1 MSFLNKVRNSFLS
14 ACIGFLPV
22 AMLQSCSD
30 DDNGPNYPNGTYMA
44 DWAEVND
51 AAIDGEIMIFNF
63 EATAPWTA
71 ASTEEW
77 CKVLSPEG
85 VAGQSTLRL
94 EIAPNTSLKGRST
107 EVTISVAGAAEQTV
121 VAVRQGD
128 GDIEHGSGTYRD
140 VNKWVYD
147 YMAEMYLWNDNIPKL
162 ELDYSVDYQS
172 FLKSMLDGVASFDNA
187 NKDDGVMIG
196 DQRIYFTYIDSNAPI
211 SRGVGDQINDSGIM
225 SIGGAR
231 FEVEGG
237 GMALGLVIR
246 LVAPDTEAAKAGI
259 KRGDFIT
266 KVNGITVTESNYQSL
281 ASSIFK
287 GNVTVTVNDVD
298 FTGSAAVVTPR
309 GDISFSS
316 SVYTD
321 PAIYKASVATTAS
334 GKKVGYLLHMGFDM
348 AYDEQMIDIFNLFKT
363 EGIDELIIDLRY
375 NPGGMVLSSTVLGT
389 LVAGSQHKDKIYL
402 RTTYNSA
409 RTAKGEKGEY
419 FIGNPSNPENPEGYQ
434 NIAKALDAAV
444 GLKRVF
450 VITSGTTASASEL
463 LINGLRGIGIEVN
476 TIGLRTLGKNAG
488 MEGIRQ
494 SFLRYVFTFY
504 PITFYCE
511 NAQGFRDYAGG
522 FPADLELD
530 ETSIYPGDFGT
541 SADYLSRAALQWAD
555 TGQKPS
561 TGRSRSAAGTISA
574 LDVTDNDNAF
584 RRMGGSIVMRG
595 E

>member
-1 MSFLNKVRNSFLS
+1 MSFLNKVRNSFL
-14 ACIGFLPV
+14 AGCIGFLPV

-107 EVTISVAGAAEQTV
+107 EVPISVAGAAEQAV
-121 VAVRQGD
+121 VAVRPGD
-128 GDIEHGSGTYRD
+128 GDIEHGSGPYRD
-140 VNKWVYD
+140 VNQWGYD
-147 YMAEMYLWNDNIPKL
+147 YKAEMYLWNDNIPQL

-187 NKDDGVMIG
+187 NKDDGVLIG

-211 SRGVGDQINDSGIM
+211 SRAVGDQINDSGIM
-225 SIGGAR
+225 SIGGAS

-309 GDISFSS
+309 CDISFSS
-316 SVYTD
+316 SAYTD

-348 AYDEQMIDIFNLFKT
+348 AYDEQMIDIFNQFKT

-402 RTTYNSA
+402 RTTYNST

-530 ETSIYPGDFGT
+530 ETTIYPGDFGT

>member
-1 MSFLNKVRNSFLS
+1 MSFLNKVRNSFLA

-51 AAIDGEIMIFNF
+51 AAIEGEIMIFNF
-63 EATAPWTA
+63 EATALWTA

-85 VAGQSTLRL
+85 VAGRSTLRL

-107 EVTISVAGAAEQTV
+107 EVTISVAGAAEQAV

-187 NKDDGVMIG
+187 NKDDGVLIG

-211 SRGVGDQINDSGIM
+211 SRAVGDQINDSGIM
-225 SIGGAR
+225 SIGGAS

-298 FTGSAAVVTPR
+298 FTNIAAVVTPR
-309 GDISFSS
+309 GDISFGSS
-316 SVYTD
+316 LYTD
-321 PAIYKASVATTAS
+321 PAIYKASVTTTKS
-334 GKKVGYLLHMGFDM
+334 GKKIGYLLHMGFDM
-348 AYDEQMIDIFNLFKT
+348 AYDEQMIDIFNQFKT
-363 EGIDELIIDLRY
+363 EGIDELIITSATTPAAWYCRARY
-375 NPGGMVLSSTVLGT
+375 
-389 LVAGSQHKDKIYL
+389 
-402 RTTYNSA
+402 SA
-409 RTAKGEKGEY
+409 
-419 FIGNPSNPENPEGYQ
+419 PSWQARSIKTKSICAQP
-434 NIAKALDAAV
+434 
-444 GLKRVF
+444 
-450 VITSGTTASASEL
+450 TTAPAQPKARRASTSSE
-463 LINGLRGIGIEVN
+463 
-476 TIGLRTLGKNAG
+476 TPPTPRTPKAT
-488 MEGIRQ
+488 R
-494 SFLRYVFTFY
+494 T
-504 PITFYCE
+504 
-511 NAQGFRDYAGG
+511 
-522 FPADLELD
+522 
-530 ETSIYPGDFGT
+530 
-541 SADYLSRAALQWAD
+541 
-555 TGQKPS
+555 
-561 TGRSRSAAGTISA
+561 
-574 LDVTDNDNAF
+574 
-584 RRMGGSIVMRG
+584 
-595 E
+595 

>member
-107 EVTISVAGAAEQTV
+107 EVTISVAGAAEQAV

-187 NKDDGVMIG
+187 NKDDGVLIG

-211 SRGVGDQINDSGIM
+211 SRAVGDQINDSGIM
-225 SIGGAR
+225 SIGGAS

-309 GDISFSS
+309 CDISFSS
-316 SVYTD
+316 SAYTD

-348 AYDEQMIDIFNLFKT
+348 AYDEQMIDIFNQFKT

-402 RTTYNSA
+402 RTTYNST

-530 ETSIYPGDFGT
+530 ETTIYPGDFGT

>member
-1 MSFLNKVRNSFLS
+1 MSFLNKVRNSFL
-14 ACIGFLPV
+14 AGCIGFLPV

-107 EVTISVAGAAEQTV
+107 EVTISVAGAAEQAV

-187 NKDDGVMIG
+187 NKDDGVLIG

-211 SRGVGDQINDSGIM
+211 SRAVGDQINDSGIM
-225 SIGGAR
+225 SIGGAS

-309 GDISFSS
+309 CDISFSS
-316 SVYTD
+316 SAYTD

-348 AYDEQMIDIFNLFKT
+348 AYDEQMIDIFNQFKT

-402 RTTYNSA
+402 RTTYNST

>member
-1 MSFLNKVRNSFLS
+1 MSFLNKVRNSFL
-14 ACIGFLPV
+14 AGCIGFLPV

-107 EVTISVAGAAEQTV
+107 EVTISVAGAAEQAV
-121 VAVRQGD
+121 VAVRH

-187 NKDDGVMIG
+187 NKDDGVLIG

-211 SRGVGDQINDSGIM
+211 SRAVGDQINDSGIM
-225 SIGGAR
+225 SIGGAS

-309 GDISFSS
+309 CDISFSS
-316 SVYTD
+316 SAYTD

-348 AYDEQMIDIFNLFKT
+348 AYDEQMIDIFNQFKT

-402 RTTYNSA
+402 RTTYNST

-530 ETSIYPGDFGT
+530 ETTIYPGDFGT

>member
-51 AAIDGEIMIFNF
+51 AAIEGEIMIFNF

-107 EVTISVAGAAEQTV
+107 EVTISVAGAAEQAV

-187 NKDDGVMIG
+187 NKDDGVLIG

-211 SRGVGDQINDSGIM
+211 SRAVGDQINDSGIM
-225 SIGGAR
+225 SIGGAS

-309 GDISFSS
+309 CDISFSS
-316 SVYTD
+316 SAYTD

-348 AYDEQMIDIFNLFKT
+348 AYDEQMIDIFNQFKT

-402 RTTYNSA
+402 RTTYNST

-530 ETSIYPGDFGT
+530 ETTIYPGDFGT

>member
-1 MSFLNKVRNSFLS
+1 MSFLNKVRNSFL
-14 ACIGFLPV
+14 AGCIGFLPV

-107 EVTISVAGAAEQTV
+107 EVTISVAGAAEQAV

-187 NKDDGVMIG
+187 NKDDGVLIG

-211 SRGVGDQINDSGIM
+211 SRAVGDQINDSGIM
-225 SIGGAR
+225 SIGGAS

-309 GDISFSS
+309 CDISFSS
-316 SVYTD
+316 SAYTD

-348 AYDEQMIDIFNLFKT
+348 AYDEQMIDIFNQFKT

-402 RTTYNSA
+402 RTTYNST

-530 ETSIYPGDFGT
+530 ETTIYPGDFGT

>member
-1 MSFLNKVRNSFLS
+1 MSFLNKVRNSFLA

-51 AAIDGEIMIFNF
+51 AAIEGEIMIFNF
-63 EATAPWTA
+63 EATALWTA

-85 VAGQSTLRL
+85 VAGRSTLRL

-107 EVTISVAGAAEQTV
+107 EVTISVAGAAEQAV

-187 NKDDGVMIG
+187 NKDDGVLIG

-211 SRGVGDQINDSGIM
+211 SRAVGDQINDSGIM
-225 SIGGAR
+225 SIGGAS

-298 FTGSAAVVTPR
+298 FTNIAAVVTPR
-309 GDISFSS
+309 GDISFGSS
-316 SVYTD
+316 LYTD
-321 PAIYKASVATTAS
+321 PAIYKASVTTTKS
-334 GKKVGYLLHMGFDM
+334 GKKIGYLLHMGFDM
-348 AYDEQMIDIFNLFKT
+348 AYDEQMIDIFNQFKT

-530 ETSIYPGDFGT
+530 ETTIYPGDFGT

>member
-1 MSFLNKVRNSFLS
+1 MSFLNKVRNSFL
-14 ACIGFLPV
+14 AGCIGFLPV

-51 AAIDGEIMIFNF
+51 AAIHGEIMIFNF
-63 EATAPWTA
+63 EAPAPWTA

-107 EVTISVAGAAEQTV
+107 EVTISVAGAAEQAV

-187 NKDDGVMIG
+187 NKDDGVLIG

-211 SRGVGDQINDSGIM
+211 SRAVGDQINDSGIM
-225 SIGGAR
+225 SIGGAS

-309 GDISFSS
+309 CDISFSS
-316 SVYTD
+316 SAYTD

-348 AYDEQMIDIFNLFKT
+348 AYDEQMIDIFNQFKT

-402 RTTYNSA
+402 RTTYNST

-530 ETSIYPGDFGT
+530 ETTIYPGDFGT

>member
-1 MSFLNKVRNSFLS
+1 MSFLNKVRNSFL
-14 ACIGFLPV
+14 AGCIGFLPV

-107 EVTISVAGAAEQTV
+107 EVTISVAGAAEQSV

-187 NKDDGVMIG
+187 NKDDGVLIG

-211 SRGVGDQINDSGIM
+211 SRAVGDQINDSGIM
-225 SIGGAR
+225 SIGGAS

-309 GDISFSS
+309 CDISFSS
-316 SVYTD
+316 SAYTD

-348 AYDEQMIDIFNLFKT
+348 AYDEQMIDIFNQFKT

-402 RTTYNSA
+402 RTTYNST

-530 ETSIYPGDFGT
+530 ETTIYPGDFGT

>member
-1 MSFLNKVRNSFLS
+1 
-14 ACIGFLPV
+14 
-22 AMLQSCSD
+22 
-30 DDNGPNYPNGTYMA
+30 
-44 DWAEVND
+44 
-51 AAIDGEIMIFNF
+51 
-63 EATAPWTA
+63 
-71 ASTEEW
+71 
-77 CKVLSPEG
+77 
-85 VAGQSTLRL
+85 
-94 EIAPNTSLKGRST
+94 
-107 EVTISVAGAAEQTV
+107 
-121 VAVRQGD
+121 
-128 GDIEHGSGTYRD
+128 
-140 VNKWVYD
+140 
-147 YMAEMYLWNDNIPKL
+147 
-162 ELDYSVDYQS
+162 
-172 FLKSMLDGVASFDNA
+172 
-187 NKDDGVMIG
+187 
-196 DQRIYFTYIDSNAPI
+196 
-211 SRGVGDQINDSGIM
+211 
-225 SIGGAR
+225 
-231 FEVEGG
+231 
-237 GMALGLVIR
+237 
-246 LVAPDTEAAKAGI
+246 
-259 KRGDFIT
+259 
-266 KVNGITVTESNYQSL
+266 
-281 ASSIFK
+281 
-287 GNVTVTVNDVD
+287 
-298 FTGSAAVVTPR
+298 
-309 GDISFSS
+309 
-316 SVYTD
+316 
-321 PAIYKASVATTAS
+321 
-334 GKKVGYLLHMGFDM
+334 
-348 AYDEQMIDIFNLFKT
+348 
-363 EGIDELIIDLRY
+363 
-375 NPGGMVLSSTVLGT
+375 MVLSSTVLGT

-574 LDVTDNDNAF
+574 LDVTDNDL
-584 RRMGGSIVMRG
+584 SLIHI
-595 E
+595 

>member
-1 MSFLNKVRNSFLS
+1 MSFLNKVRNSFL
-14 ACIGFLPV
+14 AGCIGFLPV

-107 EVTISVAGAAEQTV
+107 EVTISVAGAAEQAV

-187 NKDDGVMIG
+187 NKDDGVLIG

-211 SRGVGDQINDSGIM
+211 SRAVGDQINDSGIM
-225 SIGGAR
+225 SIGGAS

-309 GDISFSS
+309 CDISFSS
-316 SVYTD
+316 SAYTD

-334 GKKVGYLLHMGFDM
+334 GKKVGYLLPMGFDM
-348 AYDEQMIDIFNLFKT
+348 AYDEQMIDIFNQFKT

-402 RTTYNSA
+402 RTTYNST

-530 ETSIYPGDFGT
+530 ETTIYPGDFGT

-574 LDVTDNDNAF
+574 LDVTDTDNAV

>member
-1 MSFLNKVRNSFLS
+1 
-14 ACIGFLPV
+14 
-22 AMLQSCSD
+22 
-30 DDNGPNYPNGTYMA
+30 
-44 DWAEVND
+44 
-51 AAIDGEIMIFNF
+51 
-63 EATAPWTA
+63 
-71 ASTEEW
+71 
-77 CKVLSPEG
+77 
-85 VAGQSTLRL
+85 
-94 EIAPNTSLKGRST
+94 
-107 EVTISVAGAAEQTV
+107 
-121 VAVRQGD
+121 
-128 GDIEHGSGTYRD
+128 
-140 VNKWVYD
+140 
-147 YMAEMYLWNDNIPKL
+147 
-162 ELDYSVDYQS
+162 
-172 FLKSMLDGVASFDNA
+172 MLDGVASFDNA
-187 NKDDGVMIG
+187 NKDDGVLIG

-211 SRGVGDQINDSGIM
+211 SRAVGDQINDSGIM
-225 SIGGAR
+225 SIGGAS

-298 FTGSAAVVTPR
+298 FTNSAAVVTPR
-309 GDISFSS
+309 GDISFGSS
-316 SVYTD
+316 LYTD
-321 PAIYKASVATTAS
+321 PAIYKASVTTTKS
-334 GKKVGYLLHMGFDM
+334 GKKIGYLLHMGFDM
-348 AYDEQMIDIFNLFKT
+348 AYDEQMIDIFNQFKT

-402 RTTYNSA
+402 RTTYNST

-434 NIAKALDAAV
+434 NIAKALDAAA

-530 ETSIYPGDFGT
+530 ETTIYPGDFGT

-561 TGRSRSAAGTISA
+561 TGRSRSAAGTINA